1 MKVYKTV
8 AVLAAILLIS
18 GCGAVN
24 DIPENASANTETIE
38 VLKTDAPEYLTTAV
52 YQFDEPMALDEK
64 EGKLLLE
71 QTALSWAERKVGEW
85 LAASDILIIRIRSQ
99 SFTPMKSLNLQTAI
113 FTAVLHTA
121 TSSPHTT
128 AALLLAKHAKSSGP
142 KPRTSAYPFSNKQ
155 AAQKLLL
162 TLSGK

>member
-24 DIPENASANTETIE
+24 DVPENTSANTETIE
-38 VLKTDAPEYLTTAV
+38 VLKTDSPEYITTAA
-52 YQFDEPMALDEK
+52 YQFDEPIALDEK

-85 LAASDILIIRIRSQ
+85 LTASDMGCDHKIISVDTDGNI
-99 SFTPMKSLNLQTAI
+99 TAEISKDGKTELLYFAANEDEEI
-113 FTAVLHTA
+113 F
-121 TSSPHTT
+121 
-128 AALLLAKHAKSSGP
+128 
-142 KPRTSAYPFSNKQ
+142 
-155 AAQKLLL
+155 L
-162 TLSGK
+162 TVREEM

>member
-24 DIPENASANTETIE
+24 DVQENTSENTETIE
-38 VLKTDAPEYLTTAV
+38 VLKTDSPEYITTTV
-52 YQFDEPMALDEK
+52 YQFDEPIALDEK

-85 LAASDILIIRIRSQ
+85 LAASDILIRRIRSQ
-99 SFTPMKSLNLQTAI
+99 SFTQLKA
-113 FTAVLHTA
+113 
-121 TSSPHTT
+121 
-128 AALLLAKHAKSSGP
+128 
-142 KPRTSAYPFSNKQ
+142 
-155 AAQKLLL
+155 
-162 TLSGK
+162 